1 VAKRARRLKLRE
13 EELKLNRVLGFAVS
27 EVRARDWCNVVTCH
41 EDDPQA
47 YTWRLQNYVI
57 GEHVLQAPGG
67 VPSPVRVGAV
77 SPFWKLEEF
86 GIGCNV
92 LIV

>member
-67 VPSPVRVGAV
+67 VPSPVRVSAAC
-77 SPFWKLEEF
+77 PF
-86 GIGCNV
+86 
-92 LIV
+92 